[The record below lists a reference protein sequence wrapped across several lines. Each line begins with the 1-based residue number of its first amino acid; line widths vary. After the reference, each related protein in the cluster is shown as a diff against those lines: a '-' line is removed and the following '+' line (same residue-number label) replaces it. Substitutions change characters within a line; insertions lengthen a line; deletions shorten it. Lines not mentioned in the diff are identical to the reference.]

1 MNGDTYSNPY
11 LSAAAAGP
19 IERGQFIRRTY
30 IHLAGA
36 ILAFVALEAVFLN
49 SAIAPAMMNLMVGG
63 KYSWL
68 IVLGLFMGVSWLAES
83 WARSGASMAMQYAG
97 IALYVVAQAVIFI
110 PLLYIAAFYSSPD
123 VIPMAAMITAGLF
136 LGLTGV
142 VVTTRVDFSFLRG
155 VLVIGGF
162 VALGVIVASILF
174 GFNLGTLFSAV
185 MVAFAGAAILYQTSA
200 IFRDYRTDQYVAA
213 SLSLFAS
220 VALLFWYVL
229 RILLSFRR

>member
-1 MNGDTYSNPY
+1 MNGDAYSNPY

-36 ILAFVALEAVFLN
+36 ILAFAALEAVFLN

-97 IALYVVAQAVIFI
+97 LAL
-110 PLLYIAAFYSSPD
+110 
-123 VIPMAAMITAGLF
+123 
-136 LGLTGV
+136 
-142 VVTTRVDFSFLRG
+142 
-155 VLVIGGF
+155 
-162 VALGVIVASILF
+162 
-174 GFNLGTLFSAV
+174 
-185 MVAFAGAAILYQTSA
+185 
-200 IFRDYRTDQYVAA
+200 
-213 SLSLFAS
+213 
-220 VALLFWYVL
+220 
-229 RILLSFRR
+229 